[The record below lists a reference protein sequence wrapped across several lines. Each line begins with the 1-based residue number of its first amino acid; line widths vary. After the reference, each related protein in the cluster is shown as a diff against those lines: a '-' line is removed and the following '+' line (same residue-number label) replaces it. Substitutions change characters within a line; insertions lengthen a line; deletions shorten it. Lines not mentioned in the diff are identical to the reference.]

1 MFPTTDKKRG
11 DGFENPEPL
20 HHIGPH
26 PLLPPPAT
34 SLSAS
39 SLTMCPTTDC
49 DKCWQWAFRWPSSFK
64 HERKEEACIPKDVPK
79 GHLVV
84 YVGDNQ
90 RRFVIKVKL
99 LKHPLFSALLD
110 ETREEYAF
118 TADSRLHI
126 TCDEDIFLGVV
137 RCAMTS
143 RDRRTMWCF

>member
-1 MFPTTDKKRG
+1 MNNG
-11 DGFENPEPL
+11 V
-20 HHIGPH
+20 
-26 PLLPPPAT
+26 LP
-34 SLSAS
+34 SSA
-39 SLTMCPTTDC
+39 DC